1 MKKGILV
8 LLLLWITAPTLQAQE
23 DDLALYCAKIV
34 QEKDFNKSVVYKSPP
49 TNEIVF
55 SRFMKKGKP
64 IYMVHLKKIERLKEA
79 GYGATILLENG
90 IRIHKHLKV
99 SIRITDDKE
108 FEHYVHFVLED
119 ADRELLKNNLIT
131 DVVLHKISFVVQ
143 KPEKYQAYLK
153 CIEQMP

>member
-1 MKKGILV
+1 
-8 LLLLWITAPTLQAQE
+8 
-23 DDLALYCAKIV
+23 
-34 QEKDFNKSVVYKSPP
+34 
-49 TNEIVF
+49 
-55 SRFMKKGKP
+55 
-64 IYMVHLKKIERLKEA
+64 LKEA

-153 CIEQMP
+153 CIEKMP